1 VATPIKRDVTLRP
14 PAADTATLSEA
25 DRRTFNA
32 LFRQPAGQSLKRANV
47 IALLRA
53 LGIRD
58 EHRVRKL
65 NAKAITGDEVQAF
78 RQILAQAGFSAGTS
92 ARTGPAKNTSR
103 KRSAV
108 VPRPP
113 HLLVVV
119 EHHEARIYRLEARTA
134 DPPAYLVERHD
145 PHHFRHHLTDRDLYR
160 GPEGR
165 APEDPSFY
173 ASLAEA
179 LAAARAIIV
188 VGHGAGH
195 SNADRL
201 VQFLR
206 LNHNDTFQKVKR
218 LVVED
223 LSQFIPQ
230 LMGSGREASNA
241 LPCQPAA
248 TH

>member
-1 VATPIKRDVTLRP
+1 VATPIKNDVVFGP
-14 PAADTATLSEA
+14 PADTATLSEA
-25 DRRTFNA
+25 NLRTFHA
-32 LFRQPAGQSLKRANV
+32 LFRQPAGYKLKRANV
-47 IALLRA
+47 IRLLKT
-53 LGIRD
+53 LGID
-58 EHRVRKL
+58 DAHHRVRKL
-65 NAKAITGDEVQAF
+65 KAKDITGDEVLEF
-78 RQILAQAGFSAGTS
+78 RQILARAGFSPGTS
-92 ARTGPAKNTSR
+92 AQTGPAENASR
-103 KRSAV
+103 KQSAV
-108 VPRPP
+108 VARAP

-119 EHHEARIYRLEARTA
+119 EYHEAHIYRLETQAA
-134 DPPAYLVERHD
+134 DPPAHLIERHD